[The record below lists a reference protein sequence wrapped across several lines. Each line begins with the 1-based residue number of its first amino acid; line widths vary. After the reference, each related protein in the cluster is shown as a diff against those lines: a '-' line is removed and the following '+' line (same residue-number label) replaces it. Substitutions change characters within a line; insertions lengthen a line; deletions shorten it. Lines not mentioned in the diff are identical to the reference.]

1 MRTSFINCYRILVF
15 VIVLIM
21 LILNGFDWGYKVN
34 WYSIVL
40 VGMMM
45 IPILLIAIN
54 NFQSE
59 RLSIKAGNFE
69 ISFGGLSLERQILLF
84 LDGVIRQKQWT
95 FYANRPNEAELGQA
109 FHILVDDL
117 IKKDQKNFFNE
128 IKKWLNSENENQMWF
143 ASEIIGYYQIKEFKN
158 DLNVKIEALDINETW
173 SCYQLNS
180 LWAISRFNK
189 YKELN
194 DFTLKTKNVS
204 NIEWSLFVYLQMIK
218 AGHGVSEDCIVF
230 MNNFKKRKDLP
241 LETYN
246 KAQAIFKKIE
256 DEIVLRENLTS
267 SLS

>member
-1 MRTSFINCYRILVF
+1 MKTRFIYCYRILVF
-15 VIVLIM
+15 LIVLTM
-21 LILNGFDWGYKVN
+21 LVLNGFDWGYKVN

-40 VGMMM
+40 VGMMI
-45 IPILLIAIN
+45 IPILLIAIGD
-54 NFQSE
+54 FQNE
-59 RLSIKAGNFE
+59 QLSIKAGDIE
-69 ISFGGLSLERQILLF
+69 IKFGGLSLEKQILIF

-95 FYANRPNEAELGQA
+95 FYTTRPNEVQLGQA

-117 IKKDQKNFFNE
+117 IMKDQKNFFNE

-158 DLNVKIEALDINETW
+158 ELNSKINMLDLNETW

-194 DFTLKTKNVS
+194 DFILKTKNVS

-218 AGHGVSEDCIVF
+218 EGHGNAEDFKIF
-230 MNNFKKRKDLP
+230 MDKFKDRKDLSIDI
-241 LETYN
+241 YN
-246 KAQAIFKKIE
+246 KAIDIFQKIE
-256 DEIVLRENLTS
+256 NGIAVA
-267 SLS
+267 